1 MDAETLLFNKMLEKK
16 GLMRRN
22 MLMFKFL
29 KETKNPPTLKEIMIH
44 LVEKDEKGISER
56 TVNRSLAELRKH
68 GVKIKSKLL
77 EGKYVYL
84 LE

>member
-29 KETKNPPTLKEIMIH
+29 KETKKPPTLKEIMIH
-44 LVEKDEKGISER
+44 LVEKDEKEISER

-77 EGKYVYL
+77 EGKYVYV

>member
-1 MDAETLLFNKMLEKK
+1 MDAETLLLNKMLEKK

-29 KETKNPPTLKEIMIH
+29 KETKKPPTLKEIMIH
-44 LVEKDEKGISER
+44 LVEKDEKEISER

-77 EGKYVYL
+77 EGKYVYV

>member
-29 KETKNPPTLKEIMIH
+29 KETKNPPTLKEIIIY

-77 EGKYVYL
+77 EGKYVYV